1 MREVNPMTI
10 RNATLADLPVIE
22 TLYADGRQYMRD
34 HGNMNQWINGY
45 PSRDLLLD
53 DLAKN
58 QLFLAEEE
66 GAILAVFVYF
76 FGNDPT
82 YDVID
87 GAWLNDA
94 PYGVIHR
101 IAVGAHRKGV
111 ASFVFEH
118 CLSLCHNLKIDT
130 HADNLP
136 MQKSL
141 LKNGFTHT
149 GVIHLADGAPRE
161 AFQKTTL

>member
-1 MREVNPMTI
+1 MTI
-10 RNATLADLPVIE
+10 RNATQADLPVIE
-22 TLYADGRQYMRD
+22 SIYADARAYMRA
-34 HGNMNQWINGY
+34 HGNLSQWSGGY
-45 PSRDLLLD
+45 PSRELLLA
-53 DLAKN
+53 DLSQN
-58 QLFLAEEE
+58 QLYVVEDE
-66 GAILAVFVYF
+66 AIIGVFVYF

-82 YDVID
+82 YDVIE
-87 GAWLNDA
+87 GAWLNDR

-118 CLSLCHNLKIDT
+118 CLALCHNLKIDT
-130 HADNLP
+130 HADNIP

-149 GVIHLADGAPRE
+149 GIIHLADGAPRE

>member
-1 MREVNPMTI
+1 MPKVMTMTI
-10 RNATLADLPVIE
+10 RNATQADLPVIE
-22 TLYADGRQYMRD
+22 SIYADARAYMRA
-34 HGNMNQWINGY
+34 HGNLSQWSGGY

-53 DLAKN
+53 DLSKN
-58 QLFLAEEE
+58 QLYVVEDE
-66 GAILAVFVYF
+66 AIIGVFVYF

-82 YDVID
+82 YDVIE

-118 CLSLCHNLKIDT
+118 CLRLSRNLKIDT
-130 HADNLP
+130 HADNIP

-141 LKNGFTHT
+141 LKNGFIHT
-149 GVIHLADGAPRE
+149 GIIHLADGAPRE